1 MYETLEALVERE
13 ESLLRCTEQLDKT
26 DKTPE

>member
-13 ESLLRCTEQLDKT
+13 ETRLRCAEQLDKT